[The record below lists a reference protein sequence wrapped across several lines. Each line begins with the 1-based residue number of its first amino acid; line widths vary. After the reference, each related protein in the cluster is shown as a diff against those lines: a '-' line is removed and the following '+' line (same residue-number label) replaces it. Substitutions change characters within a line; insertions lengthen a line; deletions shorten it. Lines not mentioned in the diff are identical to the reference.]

1 MMWISVEIGLETEI
15 LIEIDIGTA
24 VETEIGIEE
33 IEIGEIAMLIG
44 GIGTVIETEIG
55 TETIDEIGIVMAEVQ
70 VGTVAGGKEIV
81 VTIAIL
87 SVVNLPVRSLLKLI
101 VRNSV
106 SRERSTTLR
115 RTSVPS
121 SSAS

>member
-44 GIGTVIETEIG
+44 GIWTVIETEIE
-55 TETIDEIGIVMAEVQ
+55 TEIVGGIGIAMVEVL
-70 VGTVAGGKEIV
+70 VGIIAGGKEIA
-81 VTIAIL
+81 VTIEATATAE
-87 SVVNLPVRSLLKLI
+87 NLLVRNLLKLI
-101 VRNSV
+101 
-106 SRERSTTLR
+106 ERS
-115 RTSVPS
+115 SVNRGRS
-121 SSAS
+121 TI